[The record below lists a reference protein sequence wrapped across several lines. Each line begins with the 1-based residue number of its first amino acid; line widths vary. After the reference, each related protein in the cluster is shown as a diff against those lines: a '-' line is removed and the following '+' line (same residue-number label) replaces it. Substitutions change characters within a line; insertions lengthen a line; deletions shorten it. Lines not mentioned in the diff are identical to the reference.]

1 MSGYHLLEKYNRQDT
16 PDVWRI
22 KDQSVK
28 RLIWA
33 PHFTME
39 KVSWIAPRSNFL
51 WMSQLMLDVAERYKD
66 RLQIAFKPHPRL
78 KSELYRHPDWG
89 AERTDAYY
97 QRWELMENTQLE
109 TGEFVDLFKSSDAMI
124 HDSGSFTVEYLS
136 VNKPVAFVTTDIDSL
151 KAEHNKLGKASL
163 EQHYIVGNEQEV
175 MAFIND
181 VVLDGRDLKAAQRT
195 EFCKTVLKPVV
206 AVPPSQL
213 IVDEI
218 KKGLGL

>member
-1 MSGYHLLEKYNRQDT
+1 MTKSLLLRSCLF
-16 PDVWRI
+16 PFRA
-22 KDQSVK
+22 
-28 RLIWA
+28 WA
-33 PHFTME
+33 LFSSEATI
-39 KVSWIAPRSNFL
+39 SC
-51 WMSQLMLDVAERYKD
+51 ERM
-66 RLQIAFKPHPRL
+66 F
-78 KSELYRHPDWG
+78 
-89 AERTDAYY
+89 
-97 QRWELMENTQLE
+97 
-109 TGEFVDLFKSSDAMI
+109 
-124 HDSGSFTVEYLS
+124 
-136 VNKPVAFVTTDIDSL
+136 VNKPVAFITTDIDSL

-195 EFCKTVLKPVV
+195 EFCKTVLKTVV